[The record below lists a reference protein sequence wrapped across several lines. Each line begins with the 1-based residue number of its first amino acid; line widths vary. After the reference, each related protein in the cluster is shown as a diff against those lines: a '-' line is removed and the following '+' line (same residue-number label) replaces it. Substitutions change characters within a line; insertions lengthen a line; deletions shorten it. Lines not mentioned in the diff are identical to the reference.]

1 MNITPKS
8 RITSLVL
15 TILFGPLGAFY
26 STIAG
31 GIVLTLIALV
41 SAPTFIGPVVCWI
54 LAIAIGDHCTYK
66 HNKNID
72 SIKEMLS
79 SKAN

>member
-8 RITSLVL
+8 RMTSLVL

-41 SAPTFIGPVVCWI
+41 SAPTVIGPIVCWL

-66 HNKNID
+66 HNKNIENL
-72 SIKEMLS
+72 KEMLS